1 MVVLSDEDQ
10 KIPGNDEILQRPLE
24 QRPLRKNATLFEKIE
39 LIDSSKLNLW
49 RQNCSRTCKESKL
62 LCCI

>member
-24 QRPLRKNATLFEKIE
+24 QRALRKNATLFEKIE
-39 LIDSSKLNLW
+39 LIDGFKLNLW
-49 RQNCSRTCKESKL
+49 RQDRSRTCKESKL